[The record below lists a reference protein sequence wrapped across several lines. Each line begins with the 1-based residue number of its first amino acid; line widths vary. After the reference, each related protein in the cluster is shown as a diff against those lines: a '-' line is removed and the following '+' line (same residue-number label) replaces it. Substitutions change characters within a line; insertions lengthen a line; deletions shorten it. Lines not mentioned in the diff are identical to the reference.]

1 MTNYEHYKSEI
12 DKIVRMGRCVAVE
25 EKTSRITSCNQ
36 ISCSQCRFYS
46 CGCDCDTAALAWAD
60 YESIEPKVDW
70 YKVDVDTPLLVSHD
84 GLIWMKQHF
93 AKYENGFVC
102 AWEGG
107 KTSYTTSTTWYWEY
121 AKLAEVECLVGE
133 QE

>member
-1 MTNYEHYKSEI
+1 MTNYENYKSEI
-12 DKIVRMGRCVAVE
+12 EPIARMGRKVAIE
-25 EKTSRITSCNQ
+25 RDTNKIRA
-36 ISCSQCRFYS
+36 
-46 CGCDCDTAALAWAD
+46 CDSLTCDKCLFVHSNICDMKALEWAD
-60 YESIEPKVDW
+60 DEYIEPKVDW
-70 YKVDVDTPLLVSHD
+70 YKVAVDTPLLVSHD